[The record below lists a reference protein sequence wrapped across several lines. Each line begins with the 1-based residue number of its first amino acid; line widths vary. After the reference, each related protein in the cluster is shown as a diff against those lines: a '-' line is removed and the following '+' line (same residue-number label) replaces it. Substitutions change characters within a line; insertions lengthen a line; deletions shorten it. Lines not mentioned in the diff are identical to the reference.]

1 MSANIHFEE
10 NFEKIDK
17 YINFINNGEKNNE
30 SVSHLLLKFFDYY
43 SYYYENNIYYIIIKF
58 FTVNKGALI
67 INLRNLLITKVK
79 IADLL

>member
-30 SVSHLLLKFFDYY
+30 SVSHLLLKFFD
-43 SYYYENNIYYIIIKF
+43 
-58 FTVNKGALI
+58 
-67 INLRNLLITKVK
+67 
-79 IADLL
+79 